1 MNDDEPGQRRAKR
14 RTNTLRGYH
23 GALGQIEM
31 AGTAS
36 QISDNKRKKRPIKPR
51 ADAIETLDREQP
63 KAIIRKGV
71 EKTAQ
76 RQDGQSGKK

>member
-1 MNDDEPGQRRAKR
+1 MNDDETGQRRAKR

-36 QISDNKRKKRPIKPR
+36 QIRDNK
-51 ADAIETLDREQP
+51 ATP
-63 KAIIRKGV
+63 KNYRSMFLFLGAML
-71 EKTAQ
+71 
-76 RQDGQSGKK
+76 

>member
-1 MNDDEPGQRRAKR
+1 MNDDETGQRRAKR

-36 QISDNKRKKRPIKPR
+36 QIRDNKRKQRAIKPR
-51 ADAIETLDREQP
+51 TDAT
-63 KAIIRKGV
+63 AILNCV
-71 EKTAQ
+71 ESWDSHRA
-76 RQDGQSGKK
+76 